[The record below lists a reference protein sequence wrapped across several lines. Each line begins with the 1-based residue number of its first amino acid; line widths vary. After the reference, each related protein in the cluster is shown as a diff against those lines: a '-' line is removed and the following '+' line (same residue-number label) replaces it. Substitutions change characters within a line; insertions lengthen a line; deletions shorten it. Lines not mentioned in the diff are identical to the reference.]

1 MRGTGRA
8 LGCPT
13 EQRTRHTGKERE
25 VTKRVS
31 YSTVDLALRE
41 VTDSMAF
48 ERSSYYVL
56 RERYPTLRI
65 TAPTADGG
73 KDLRVAPL
81 GSERDDVRVMV
92 SIEGAWNRKLDA
104 ELRKIERLGASER
117 PADALFVTNQNAT
130 ETAIA
135 LRKKRALELGVRL
148 EVMGHAQLVTALDE
162 PRLRWVA
169 EFELDVEPLTPRP
182 LLASSAFSRATSK
195 TTPGFDA
202 KFIGQDDTIESLCRL
217 LWSETGSEA
226 RMVVLEGPGGIG
238 KTRLA
243 VDVSSRLFTTSV
255 LPMGIPLRPEQV
267 HDVPAGVASII
278 VVDDVHRA
286 EDLSGIRA
294 LLMDER
300 FDDTRIVMTS
310 RPGRTAAALAAAG
323 LSEYRSVTIS
333 MDALPREDIARI
345 VAGWGINDARFATTV
360 VEVSRGVPLVA
371 HAMCEAAIA
380 EGRFEGRDMVDVLNS
395 RLAARLDA
403 HDPGARAVAVALAM
417 ASTSTIGVGDSE
429 VSAGV
434 GAAGLA
440 QYARAVSQM
449 PEPAVIAETLELL
462 ADVGLA
468 QVTVTSPRPGDRD
481 FTYSVKPDLLAAS
494 LVGTALGSERG
505 VQVGVSALLEI
516 IGFPGEAGSLSLS
529 APSDTTRGLTAYGG
543 ETVLGRLDSTLATHQ
558 LSILAQAAAIAGDDE
573 VLDRLSREVV
583 RLIPQDPSARDWG
596 VVFNLAGTVAPYVPG
611 ILSAL
616 LQQFDRHWPPRR
628 SENPTFW
635 FESPSSVDDYEL
647 EQLASSIAALV
658 RSHGAGDASAA
669 TRLALI
675 AGLRLGRAGDAAS
688 VARRNNR
695 DTLVSRAVKG
705 VVTPRANEPW
715 TNSLERRLAVVGAVQ
730 RWVALPGGS
739 GAGTGARTGVGSH
752 ADPDREILHVALTA
766 LLEAIDPI
774 CEAHTMG
781 SPEAADVLVTSTAQ
795 LPATPATTD
804 MLDRVGS
811 AIAELVTMLDFDGAS
826 RHKPEEVIRSFVDLP
841 HEWWAVGRRGLP
853 SSGGAIHPKLVKGLL
868 AQARRVEQAF
878 ADRWPDLPLWVRYE
892 LAKSVEDVRPSRGLE
907 QRARS
912 GSPVAAAAVVDT
924 QLLDLIALAPLRRP
938 TSKQIERAVA
948 GRVDSRAKKTAK
960 SVADRIDLASAL
972 GLLQTAAV
980 VRRNWLPYDPVGDF
994 VDATAARVDDG
1005 AELAACLEAVLD
1017 GPVLASAGR
1026 LVSGLLE
1033 RHPTAVAAFLRERS
1047 RSVAHVAVLSEI
1059 IGSVGDG
1066 ALRRELTETTLE
1078 LVLTLESNR
1087 RSVDE
1092 SALLGHV
1099 SSAGV
1104 EDLGPAT
1111 YEERGVKTD
1120 PEASDG
1126 TRGAA
1131 GFVPTLLSPVRWMV
1145 GEAVSA
1151 AGAAANAVGAALGV
1165 VRGPGGAAP
1174 DSEPSS
1180 PGSGLSTEDEAA
1192 ANGSAMPRSGE
1203 AAPARVELDSLARAW
1218 VQMTWRLPDDAD
1230 PADGQPKAPT
1240 GWRVDA
1246 LIRMGLEGPAAVL
1259 GEVLLRST
1267 YDARRTRRATKRS
1280 GRAAPDQSSSSTPQE
1295 GLTEAQLGGLLA
1307 VLGRALTYSD
1317 GQGWRDLVAD
1327 WDFGAAVSEIARL
1340 APEQTAELLASW
1352 CLGPD
1357 GSARRLP
1364 LDWDD
1369 PIGDL
1374 DGADRSAFGLA
1385 LSARLDERLAAI
1397 EYADES
1403 SREFARFEAD
1413 QVLRKI
1419 LHDSSEWIGV
1429 VSTWIDSPETTPR
1442 AVGVLARMW
1451 RSPAWAPLVL
1461 QLIATVPSDELL
1473 DAVIEGMVPTGFGPE
1488 IEKETEPRFSALSLL
1503 TSAAKKGTD
1512 VDDAKVEAFAA
1523 NARSALQA
1531 VIDEYRGDAERRR
1544 NGY

>member
-1 MRGTGRA
+1 M
-8 LGCPT
+8 
-13 EQRTRHTGKERE
+13 
-25 VTKRVS
+25 
-31 YSTVDLALRE
+31 
-41 VTDSMAF
+41 
-48 ERSSYYVL
+48 
-56 RERYPTLRI
+56 
-65 TAPTADGG
+65 
-73 KDLRVAPL
+73 
-81 GSERDDVRVMV
+81 
-92 SIEGAWNRKLDA
+92 
-104 ELRKIERLGASER
+104 
-117 PADALFVTNQNAT
+117 
-130 ETAIA
+130 
-135 LRKKRALELGVRL
+135 
-148 EVMGHAQLVTALDE
+148 
-162 PRLRWVA
+162 
-169 EFELDVEPLTPRP
+169 
-182 LLASSAFSRATSK
+182 
-195 TTPGFDA
+195 
-202 KFIGQDDTIESLCRL
+202 
-217 LWSETGSEA
+217 
-226 RMVVLEGPGGIG
+226 
-238 KTRLA
+238 
-243 VDVSSRLFTTSV
+243 
-255 LPMGIPLRPEQV
+255 
-267 HDVPAGVASII
+267 PAGVASII

-323 LSEYRSVTIS
+323 LSEHRSVTIS

-345 VAGWGINDARFATTV
+345 VAGWGIDDARFATTV

-371 HAMCEAAIA
+371 HAMCEAAIG
-380 EGRFEGRDMVDVLNS
+380 EGRFDGRDMVDVLNS

-403 HDPGARAVAVALAM
+403 HDPGARAVAVALAI

-505 VQVGVSALLEI
+505 VQVGLSALLEI
-516 IGFPGEAGSLSLS
+516 IGFPGEAGSPSLS
-529 APSDTTRGLTAYGG
+529 SLSDATRRLPAYGG

-583 RLIPQDPSARDWG
+583 RLIPQDPSARDWR

-628 SENPTFW
+628 SDSPTFW
-635 FESPSSVDDYEL
+635 FDSSSSVDDYEL

-675 AGLRLGRAGDAAS
+675 AGLRLGRGGDAAS

-705 VVTPRANEPW
+705 VVTPRPNEPW

-730 RWVALPGGS
+730 RWVALCGGS
-739 GAGTGARTGVGSH
+739 GAGTGARTRLGGV
-752 ADPDREILHVALTA
+752 ADSDREILHVALTA

-781 SPEAADVLVTSTAQ
+781 SPEAADVLVMSTAQ
-795 LPATPATTD
+795 LPATPATAD

-811 AIAELVTMLDFDGAS
+811 AIAELVTMLDFDGES
-826 RHKPEEVIRSFVDLP
+826 RRKPDEVVRSFVDLP

-853 SSGGAIHPKLVKGLL
+853 FSGGAIHAKSAKGLL

-878 ADRWPDLPLWVRYE
+878 ADRWQDLPLWVRYE
-892 LAKSVEDVRPSRGLE
+892 LAKSVEDVRPSRSLE

-912 GSPVAAAAVVDT
+912 GSPVAAAAVADT
-924 QLLDLIALAPLRRP
+924 QLRDLIAVAPLRRL
-938 TSKQIERAVA
+938 TSKQIQPAAAR
-948 GRVDSRAKKTAK
+948 RVDSRARKTAK
-960 SVADRIDLASAL
+960 SVAERIDLTSAL
-972 GLLQTAAV
+972 ELLQTAAV
-980 VRRNWLPYDPVGDF
+980 IRRNWLTYDPVSDF
-994 VDATAARVDDG
+994 IDATAARVHDG
-1005 AELAACLEAVLD
+1005 DELAVCLEAVLD
-1017 GPVLASAGR
+1017 GPAVVSAGR
-1026 LVSGLLE
+1026 FVSGLLD
-1033 RHPTAVAAFLRERS
+1033 RHPAAVAASLRVRS
-1047 RSVAHVAVLSEI
+1047 RSVAHVAVLSEV

-1066 ALRRELTETTLE
+1066 ALRRELTETTLD
-1078 LVLTLESNR
+1078 LILTLESAR
-1087 RSVDE
+1087 RSLDE
-1092 SALLGHV
+1092 SALLAHV
-1099 SSAGV
+1099 SSAGL
-1104 EDLGPAT
+1104 EDLDPAT
-1111 YEERGVKTD
+1111 RAEPR
-1120 PEASDG
+1120 EASDVQIG
-1126 TRGAA
+1126 AKASDGSRAA

-1145 GEAVSA
+1145 GGAVSA
-1151 AGAAANAVGAALGV
+1151 AGTAANAVGAALGV

-1174 DSEPSS
+1174 DSEPRS
-1180 PGSGLSTEDEAA
+1180 PGSGLSSEDEAA

-1203 AAPARVELDSLARAW
+1203 DAPARVELDSLARAW

-1230 PADGQPKAPT
+1230 LADGQPKAPT

-1267 YDARRTRRATKRS
+1267 YDARRTRRATKHS
-1280 GRAAPDQSSSSTPQE
+1280 GRAAPDQSSSSMPQE
-1295 GLTEAQLGGLLA
+1295 GLTDAQLGGLLA
-1307 VLGRALTYSD
+1307 VLGRALAYSD

-1340 APEQTAELLASW
+1340 APEQTGELLASW
-1352 CLGPD
+1352 CLRPD

-1397 EYADES
+1397 EYEDES
-1403 SREFARFEAD
+1403 SGEFARFEAD

-1419 LHDSSEWIGV
+1419 LHDSSEWIGM

-1442 AVGVLARMW
+1442 AVGVLAKMW
-1451 RSPAWAPLVL
+1451 RSPAWVPLVL

-1488 IEKETEPRFSALSLL
+1488 IEKDTEPRFSALSLL
-1503 TSAAKKGTD
+1503 TSAAKKDTK
-1512 VDDAKVEAFAA
+1512 VAVAEVEAFAA

-1544 NGY
+1544 KGY